1 MVERPVQ
8 QPNRAKGCLI
18 GCIALLA
25 VPTVIGLLVLPAT
38 ENKKA
43 MEETRKEELKKK
55 LDPSTGVLLT
65 SQGHLDA
72 ARHLYAQFDVNDY
85 VKADVLF
92 SLITNHAM
100 EARKDLR
107 LRAQTDAL
115 TKRLSD
121 KLLEALK
128 IHAWNAPGTEIMAQV
143 VCKQSISARLKAPS
157 TAEWSFKEAG
167 RWRNHPGYF
176 LVRYS
181 VDAQNSFGAKLRSNF
196 ECEVLCLTADSC
208 EVARMSTPNP

>member
-1 MVERPVQ
+1 M
-8 QPNRAKGCLI
+8 
-18 GCIALLA
+18 
-25 VPTVIGLLVLPAT
+25 
-38 ENKKA
+38 KKA

-100 EARKDLR
+100 EAREGFAPEGSNRCADEE
-107 LRAQTDAL
+107 AQRQAIRSPEDT
-115 TKRLSD
+115 RM
-121 KLLEALK
+121 EC
-128 IHAWNAPGTEIMAQV
+128 PGTEIMAQV